1 MVILRLNKYSNG
13 YFTTARLRSIGF
25 VARDLDILK
34 NELDGEK
41 LSRKLAAWSSVLSPI
56 FTILTWVFRYENALL
71 IFDDSLSSSNP
82 LR

>member
-13 YFTTARLRSIGF
+13 YFTTVRLRSIGF

-41 LSRKLAAWSSVLSPI
+41 LFRKLAA
-56 FTILTWVFRYENALL
+56 
-71 IFDDSLSSSNP
+71 
-82 LR
+82 